1 MYKRIT
7 LRVLFVVGA
16 ACFVAFWTWALFFA
30 SKEAVNKID
39 DRQWAERAQSIC
51 ERSVPKLEALA
62 DYRTIVDVDAEIIA
76 ERAELVDRSTDI
88 LESML
93 DDVVAV
99 RPNDEKGMAIVPDWE
114 AEYRT
119 LLGDRHEYAD
129 ELRRSGENL
138 PFYETEVGGLP
149 ITERLETFAGDN
161 EMPACAPPRDLSR

>member
-1 MYKRIT
+1 MSKRIT
-7 LRVLFVVGA
+7 VRILFAIGA

-30 SKEAVNKID
+30 SKEAVNKIG
-39 DRQWAERAQSIC
+39 DRQWAQRAQSIC
-51 ERSVPKLEALA
+51 EQSIPQLEALA
-62 DYRTIVDVDAEIIA
+62 DYRTIVDVGPEIIA
-76 ERAELVDRSTDI
+76 ERAALVDQSTDI

-99 RPNDEKGMAIVPDWE
+99 RPTDAKGMAIVPDWE

-119 LLGDRHEYAD
+119 LLGDRHEYAG
-129 ELRRSGENL
+129 ELRRTGKNL
-138 PFYETEVGGLP
+138 AFYETAVGGLP